1 MSQTLQRM
9 LHLQRDDTK
18 KLMLLGFVF
27 LVAGIA
33 EMLNY
38 TSFMAIFN
46 TRMGTA
52 MLPIM
57 YIVEAIILP
66 IEGWLLSLFSQRLAK
81 HKFMT
86 GLYILFLAICTVNGV
101 CLLMFKWFEVQ
112 WMWFYVG
119 LFLTSNFVIR
129 QQTLLMWSAAF
140 DLCPTQQAKRLMPGF
155 VMLAIIGGIIA
166 GITSSSLGTVLGSE
180 YIYLLGALL
189 LACGLPNFIKAL
201 RKYLLP
207 LTFQQEEEQQSE
219 KTSFYWKNMIR
230 SPFLMLVIGIMTLMP
245 ALYFV
250 MEYQYFTNAQA
261 VFKDEGQLTA
271 FYGLMVIIL
280 FVAAFIL
287 QIIATKLMDKLG
299 ATNMII
305 MISFVFLVCLIC
317 SSLFVSSSIAL
328 MIASLGYSLTYLLLY
343 YFAEPSYQFF
353 FKMLPIQHRDG
364 YRYLAQGIAA
374 SLGILVGSLISLLH
388 SNFHFSMNVQAIIAL
403 AFAIALCVIAWMTK
417 SLYMKELMSQLQLTA
432 NDRDYLAEF
441 WSYIRTDKFRKFLQ
455 LQLEQGT
462 KTMKHVLLELIRR
475 QPDPTLDESILNY
488 SQQLQGEAKVQAL
501 RALHPKAWASFD
513 SNYYEM
519 LLQDPDA
526 GVRAIGYHYLLKQS
540 PDSALIDRAL
550 RDDHIWVQR
559 EAWYVMPVD
568 ESLYARLR
576 EQLSQQQ
583 DGAIYAVDV
592 IVARGLDHMT
602 MEVMY
607 GMLSE
612 VQAVKLAAVKAMGK
626 LGNDEL
632 VPSFME
638 LLLGADIEMRQA
650 IKESLCILA
659 DKSKKE
665 LIRFVQSPNS
675 LQWSM
680 AVEVLRTVA
689 NEQEMNDIII
699 PSCLTKLHE
708 MKASHMMYA
717 EIMKSNQEQW
727 ISLAKQ
733 RTEELITAQL
743 DTIWDVMIAYS
754 DERAI
759 IKLREAIEHTEEEIR
774 DQGLEVLAEG
784 YGERRLND
792 GLLHFYREHMN
803 QENNKDTKDYSS
815 SWFEQIKDPWLQAIA
830 IKSGAEKGEQLLMS
844 NWEYLSSIEKI
855 VFLKQVPLF
864 EKISIEELGRIASI
878 ADEKRYEANE
888 VILSQGEIGHSLFIV
903 KSGLIEISGEN
914 DQGVVGTLNIV
925 KEKQSFGEASLF
937 ATIPSQ
943 VTAQILLDEAEL
955 LEIKADEIVKLIRL
969 YPEIGIGLLKTV
981 SQRMSNL
988 EQMLVKLS

>member
-27 LVAGIA
+27 LVAGTA

-57 YIVEAIILP
+57 YIVEAIVLP
-66 IEGWLLSLFSQRLAK
+66 IEGWLLSFFSQRLAK
-81 HKFMT
+81 PKFMT
-86 GLYILFLAICTVNGV
+86 GLYLLFLTICTVNGI
-101 CLLMFKWFEVQ
+101 CLLLFKWLQIDWV
-112 WMWFYVG
+112 WFYVL

-155 VMLAIIGGIIA
+155 VMLAIVGGIIA
-166 GITSSSLGTVLGSE
+166 GITSSSLGTVIGSE

-189 LACGLPNFIKAL
+189 LACGFPNFIKAL
-201 RKYLLP
+201 RKYLMP
-207 LTFQQEEEQQSE
+207 LTFQQEEEQQAE
-219 KTSFYWKNMIR
+219 KTSFYWRNLIR

-261 VFKDEGQLTA
+261 VFTDEGQLTA

-317 SSLFVSSSIAL
+317 SSLFISSSIAL
-328 MIASLGYSLTYLLLY
+328 IIASLGYSLTYLLLY

-374 SLGILVGSLISLLH
+374 SLGILVGSLMSLLH
-388 SNFHFSMNVQAIIAL
+388 SNFHLSMNVQAIIAL
-403 AFAIALCVIAWMTK
+403 AFAIVLCVIAWMTK
-417 SLYMKELMSQLQLTA
+417 SLYMKELMNQLQLTA
-432 NDRDYLAEF
+432 SDKDYLAEF

-455 LQLEQGT
+455 HQLEQGT
-462 KTMKHVLLELIRR
+462 KTMKHVLLELISR
-475 QPDPTLDESILNY
+475 QPDQTLDESILNY
-488 SQQLQGEAKVQAL
+488 SEQLQGEAKVQAL
-501 RALHPKAWASFD
+501 QALHPKAWASFD
-513 SNYYEM
+513 RKRYEM
-519 LLQDPDA
+519 LLLDADA
-526 GVRAIGYHYLLKQS
+526 GVRAISFHYLLKQS
-540 PDSALIDRAL
+540 NDSADMERAL
-550 RDDHIWVQR
+550 RDEHIWVQR
-559 EAWYVMPVD
+559 EAWYVMSVD
-568 ESLYARLR
+568 ERLYARLR

-583 DGAIYAVDV
+583 DGAIYAIDV

-602 MEVMY
+602 MDIMY

-626 LGNDEL
+626 LGNEEL

-638 LLLGADIEMRQA
+638 LLIGADIELRLA
-650 IKESLCILA
+650 IKESLCLLA
-659 DKSKKE
+659 AKSKKE

-689 NEQEMNDIII
+689 TEQEMNDIII
-699 PSCLTKLHE
+699 PSCLQKLHE
-708 MKASHMMYA
+708 MTASHMMYA

-727 ISLAKQ
+727 ILLAKQ

-792 GLLHFYREHMN
+792 GLLHFYREHMI
-803 QENNKDTKDYSS
+803 QENTKNIKDYSH

-878 ADEKRYEANE
+878 AEEKRYEANE
-888 VILSQGEIGHSLFIV
+888 SILSQGDIGDRLFIV
-903 KSGLIEISGEN
+903 KSGLIEISGMN
-914 DQGVVGTLNIV
+914 DQGIVGTLNIV
-925 KEKQSFGEASLF
+925 AEKQSFGEVSLF
-937 ATIPSQ
+937 ASLPSQ

-955 LEIKADEIVKLIRL
+955 LEIKAYEMVKLIRL

-981 SQRMSNL
+981 SQRISNL
-988 EQMLVKLS
+988 EQMIVKLS

>member
-1 MSQTLQRM
+1 M

-27 LVAGIA
+27 LVAGVA

-46 TRMGTA
+46 TRMGIA
-52 MLPIM
+52 MLPVM

-66 IEGWLLSLFSQRLAK
+66 IEGWLLSLFSQKAAK

-86 GLYILFLAICTVNGV
+86 GLYILFLTICTVNGV
-101 CLLMFKWFEVQ
+101 CLLLFKWFQFQ
-112 WMWFYVG
+112 WVWFYIV

-155 VMLAIIGGIIA
+155 VILAIIGGIIA
-166 GITSSSLGTVLGSE
+166 GIISSSLGASLGSE

-201 RKYLLP
+201 RKYLVP
-207 LTFQQEEEQQSE
+207 LTFQQEEAVQSE
-219 KTSFYWKNMIR
+219 KTSFYWKNIAK
-230 SPFLMLVIGIMTLMP
+230 SPFLLMVIGIMTLMP

-261 VFKDEGQLTA
+261 VFTEEGRLTS

-280 FVAAFIL
+280 FVAALIL

-299 ATNMII
+299 ATNMIVI
-305 MISFVFLVCLIC
+305 ISFIFLGCLVL
-317 SSLFVSSSIAL
+317 SSLFVSSHIAL
-328 MIASLGYSLTYLLLY
+328 VIASLGYSLTYLLLY

-353 FKMLPIQHRDG
+353 FKMLPIHHRDG

-374 SLGILVGSLISLLH
+374 SLGILAGSLMSMLH
-388 SNFHFSMNVQAIIAL
+388 SSFELSMNVQAMIAL
-403 AFAIALCVIAWMTK
+403 VFAAVLCVIAWLTK
-417 SLYMKELMSQLQLTA
+417 SLYMKELMNQLQLTA
-432 NDRDYLAEF
+432 VDRDYLAEF

-462 KTMKHVLLELIRR
+462 RAMKHVLMELVRR
-475 QPDPTLDESILNY
+475 QPDQALDAYIMPY
-488 SQQLQGEAKVQAL
+488 ADKLQGESKVQAL
-501 RALHPKAWASFD
+501 QALHSSTWASFERSHYD
-513 SNYYEM
+513 K
-519 LLQDPDA
+519 LVQDRDA
-526 GVRAIGYHYLLKQS
+526 GVRAISYHYLFKQYVQEK
-540 PDSALIDRAL
+540 DIVRAL
-550 RDDHIWVQR
+550 ADEHVWVQR
-559 EAWYVMPVD
+559 EAWYVMPSD
-568 ESLYARLR
+568 EDLYRRLR
-576 EQLSQQQ
+576 EQLQQQQ
-583 DGAIYAVDV
+583 DGAIYAMDV
-592 IVARGLDHMT
+592 IVARNLEHMT
-602 MEVMY
+602 MDVMY
-607 GMLSE
+607 SMLSE
-612 VQAVKLAAVKAMGK
+612 IQAVKLAAVKAMGK
-626 LGNDEL
+626 LGDEEL

-650 IKESLCILA
+650 IKQSLCLLA
-659 DKSKKE
+659 FKSKQE
-665 LIRFVQSPNS
+665 LIRFVQSPNA

-680 AVEVLRTVA
+680 ATEVLRTVA
-689 NEQEMNDIII
+689 TEQELSEIII
-699 PSCLTKLHE
+699 PSCLTKLQE
-708 MKASHMMYA
+708 ISASHMMYA
-717 EIMKSNQEQW
+717 EILKTKQAQW
-727 ISLAKQ
+727 VELAKQ
-733 RTEELITAQL
+733 RTEELVSGQL
-743 DTIWDVMIAYS
+743 DTIWDVMSDYS

-759 IKLREAIEHTEEEIR
+759 TKLREALEHPEEEIR

-784 YGERRLND
+784 YGQKALSE
-792 GLLHFYREHMN
+792 GLLHYYREQMN
-803 QENNKDTKDYSS
+803 TEQAMLEIDN

-878 ADEKRYEANE
+878 AEEARYEANDMI
-888 VILSQGEIGHSLFIV
+888 VTQGELGDRLYIV

-914 DQGVVGTLNIV
+914 DQGIIGTLNIV
-925 KEKQSFGEASLF
+925 QEKQSFGESSLF
-937 ATIPSQ
+937 ASQPSQ

-955 LEIKADEIVKLIRL
+955 LEIKANELLKLIRL

-988 EQMLVKLS
+988 EQMVVKMS